1 MAGLQVFFQAF
12 ANKNA
17 LINVFNK
24 NRVEVYELLS
34 EYHVTHI
41 SATPTFYRL
50 LLPVEILS

>member
-41 SATPTFYRL
+41 SATPTFY
-50 LLPVEILS
+50 